1 MQYVIIGSSAAGIS
15 AVEAIRTKDK
25 DSKIIVISDEKNP
38 LYSRCL
44 ISYLLAGTIDEK
56 KIWYRK
62 DSFFKNNKVEPLLGV
77 KAIGIDIKKKE
88 VAVSNFAG
96 EGLKPSPANKENVK
110 FDRLLIATGASPKLE
125 NIPGVD
131 KKGVFPLRT
140 IEHMTEI
147 QAMLDKVKSVAVLGG
162 GLIGLRAAYALKNR
176 GKDVSVFVKSG
187 SILSQIVDKDAA
199 ILMQKRIEEKGI
211 KIFTGVAAKEITGDK
226 SVKGVALDNG
236 SKHACELVIIGKGVS
251 PNIEIA
257 RDSGIKTNRGIL
269 TSDFLKT
276 NIEDIFSAGD
286 VAETNDIALGESS
299 INAIWPAAC
308 EQGRIAGLNMAGEK
322 ETYEGSLAMNSIEFF
337 GLPVI
342 SVGITRPKSAVY
354 EEIVKKDAARNIY
367 KKVVLK
373 DGIIAGAI
381 FVNSIENIGVIGA
394 LIKNKVDITGVKD
407 IILEDYFDYGKI
419 IPLIKKSKKGFRE
432 QEFKETILT
441 L

>member
-25 DSKIIVISDEKNP
+25 DSKIIVISDEKKP

-44 ISYLLAGTIDEK
+44 ISYLLAGTIEEK

-62 DSFFKNNKVEPLLGV
+62 DSFFKNNKADPLLGI
-77 KAIGIDIKKKE
+77 KAEEINVKKKE
-88 VAVSNFAG
+88 IILN
-96 EGLKPSPANKENVK
+96 NKEKVR

-125 NIPGVD
+125 NIPGMD

-140 IEHMTEI
+140 IEHTIEI

-162 GLIGLRAAYALKNR
+162 GLIGLRAAYALKNC
-176 GKDVSVFVKSG
+176 GKEVGVFVKSG

-199 ILMQKRIEEKGI
+199 SLMQKRIEEKGI
-211 KIFTGVAAKEITGDK
+211 RIFTGVAAKEITGDK
-226 SVKGVALDNG
+226 SVKGIALDNG

-251 PNIEIA
+251 PNMEIA
-257 RDSGIKTNRGIL
+257 RDSGIKTNWGIL

-286 VAETNDIALGESS
+286 AAETNDIVLGESS

-342 SVGITRPKSAVY
+342 SVGITRPKSAAY
-354 EEIVKKDAARNIY
+354 EEIVKKDAARNVY

-373 DGIIAGAI
+373 DGIIAGVV

>member
-15 AVEAIRTKDK
+15 AVEAIRAKDK
-25 DSKIIVISDEKNP
+25 DSKIIVISDEKKP

-62 DSFFKNNKVEPLLGV
+62 DSFFKNNKVNALLGI
-77 KAIGIDIKKKE
+77 KAREINVKKKE
-88 VAVSNFAG
+88 I
-96 EGLKPSPANKENVK
+96 LLDNKEKVK

-125 NIPGVD
+125 NIPGID

-140 IEHMTEI
+140 IEHTIEI

-162 GLIGLRAAYALKNR
+162 GLIGLRAAYALKTR
-176 GKDVSVFVKSG
+176 GKDVNVFVKSG

-199 ILMQKRIEEKGI
+199 SLMQKRIEEKGI

-236 SKHACELVIIGKGVS
+236 SKHGCELVIIGKGVS

-257 RDSGIKTNRGIL
+257 RDSGIKTNWGIL
-269 TSDFLKT
+269 TNDSLKT
-276 NIEDIFSAGD
+276 NIKDIFAAGD
-286 VAETNDIALGESS
+286 VSETNDIALGESS

-308 EQGRIAGLNMAGEK
+308 KQGRIAGLNMAGEK

-342 SVGITRPKSAVY
+342 SVGITRPKSDAY
-354 EEIVKKDAARNIY
+354 KEIIKKDTARNIY

-373 DGIIAGAI
+373 DGIIAGVV

-394 LIKNKVDITGVKD
+394 LIRNKADITGVKD
-407 IILEDYFDYGKI
+407 IVLEDYFDYGKI

-432 QEFKETILT
+432 PEFKETIMT

>member
-1 MQYVIIGSSAAGIS
+1 MQYIIIGSSAAGIS

-25 DSKIIVISDEKNP
+25 DSKIIVISDEKKP

-62 DSFFKNNKVEPLLGV
+62 SSFFKNNKVDALLGI
-77 KAIGIDIKKKE
+77 KASEINIKKKE
-88 VAVSNFAG
+88 I
-96 EGLKPSPANKENVK
+96 LLDNKEKVK
-110 FDRLLIATGASPKLE
+110 FDKLLIATGASPKLE
-125 NIPGVD
+125 NIPGID

-140 IEHMTEI
+140 IEHMIEI

-187 SILSQIVDKDAA
+187 SILSQIVDKGAA
-199 ILMQKRIEEKGI
+199 SLMQKRIEEKGI

-251 PNIEIA
+251 PNIELA
-257 RDSGIKTNRGIL
+257 KNSGIKTNWGIL
-269 TSDFLKT
+269 TNDSMETSIK
-276 NIEDIFSAGD
+276 NIFSAGD
-286 VAETNDIALGESS
+286 AAETNDIALEEKS

-308 EQGRIAGLNMAGEK
+308 EQARIAGLNMAGEK

-342 SVGITRPKSAVY
+342 SVGITRPKSTAY
-354 EEIVKKDAARNIY
+354 EEIVKKDAAKNIY

-373 DGIIAGAI
+373 DGIIAGVV

-394 LIKNKVDITGVKD
+394 LIKNKSDITGIKE
-407 IILEDYFDYGKI
+407 IILEDYFNYGKI

-432 QEFKETILT
+432 QEFKETTMT

>member
-25 DSKIIVISDEKNP
+25 DSKIVVISDEKKP

-62 DSFFKNNKVEPLLGV
+62 DSFFKNNKVNALLGI
-77 KAIGIDIKKKE
+77 KAIEINTKKKE
-88 VAVSNFAG
+88 I
-96 EGLKPSPANKENVK
+96 LLDNKEKVE

-125 NIPGVD
+125 SIPGID
-131 KKGVFPLRT
+131 KSGVFPLRT
-140 IEHMTEI
+140 IEHAIKI
-147 QAMLDKVKSVAVLGG
+147 QAMLGKVKSVAVLGG
-162 GLIGLRAAYALKNR
+162 GLIGLRAAYALKNC

-187 SILSQIVDKDAA
+187 SILSQIVDKGAA
-199 ILMQKRIEEKGI
+199 GLMQKRIEEKGI

-226 SVKGVALDNG
+226 SMKGVTLDNG
-236 SKHACELVIIGKGVS
+236 SKHGCELVIIGKGVS
-251 PNIEIA
+251 PNMEIA
-257 RDSGIKTNRGIL
+257 KDSGIKINRGIL
-269 TSDFLKT
+269 TNDSLKT
-276 NIEDIFSAGD
+276 NVKDIFAAGD
-286 VAETNDIALGESS
+286 VSETNDIALGEGS

-308 EQGRIAGLNMAGEK
+308 EQGRIAGLNMTGEK

-342 SVGITRPKSAVY
+342 SVGITKPKNDTY

-373 DGIIAGAI
+373 DGIIAGVV

-394 LIKNKVDITGVKD
+394 LIKNKADITGIKD

-419 IPLIKKSKKGFRE
+419 IPLIKKSKKGFRGP
-432 QEFKETILT
+432 EFKETILT

>member
-25 DSKIIVISDEKNP
+25 DSEITVITDEKNP

-62 DSFFKNNKVEPLLGV
+62 DSFFKTNKVNAILGV
-77 KAIGIDIKKKE
+77 KAKKIDVKKKE
-88 VAVSNFAG
+88 I
-96 EGLKPSPANKENVK
+96 LLDNKEKVK

-125 NIPGVD
+125 NIPGID
-131 KKGVFPLRT
+131 TKGVFPLRT
-140 IEHMTEI
+140 IEHTIEI

-199 ILMQKRIEEKGI
+199 GLMRKRIEEKGI
-211 KIFTGVAAKEITGDK
+211 KIFTGVAAKEIAGDK
-226 SVKGVALDNG
+226 SVKGVVFDNG

-257 RDSGIKTNRGIL
+257 RDSGVKTNWGIL
-269 TSDFLKT
+269 ANEHLRTSV
-276 NIEDIFSAGD
+276 EDIFTAGD
-286 VAETNDIALGESS
+286 VAETNDIALEESS
-299 INAIWPAAC
+299 INAIWPAAR

-342 SVGITRPKSAVY
+342 SVGITKPKSDAY
-354 EEIVKKDAARNIY
+354 EELVKKDTERNIY

-373 DGIIAGAI
+373 GGIIAGVV
-381 FVNSIENIGVIGA
+381 FVNSIENIGVIGS
-394 LIKNKVDITGVKD
+394 LIRNKVNITGIKD

-419 IPLIKKSKKGFRE
+419 TPLIKKSKKGFRE
-432 QEFKETILT
+432 PEFKETIMT